1 MSDIKMVW
9 VVEGGWDYEGSE
21 IHAIC
26 ATPEKAAEK
35 EQEAKLSGREYD
47 FVDVTAHVVE

>member
-9 VVEGGWDYEGSE
+9 VVEGGWNYEGCE
-21 IHAIC
+21 ICAIC

-35 EQEAKLSGREYD
+35 EQEAKSSARDYD
-47 FVDVTAHVVE
+47 FVDVTTHIVE